1 MQPRSFYKK
10 SPPRYVAVRKTTLS
24 KFTTFKNTCSSMI
37 FKVKS
42 AGLLH
47 SRQIFYIYHVEFSE
61 HASFVPQDIIVD
73 SEM

>member
-1 MQPRSFYKK
+1 MQPCSFYKK
-10 SPPRYVAVRKTTLS
+10 SLPRCVAVRKTTLS

>member
-1 MQPRSFYKK
+1 MQPCSFYKK
-10 SPPRYVAVRKTTLS
+10 SLPRCVAVRKTTLS

-47 SRQIFYIYHVEFSE
+47 SRQIFYSYHVEFSE
-61 HASFVPQDIIVD
+61 HVSFVPQDIIVD